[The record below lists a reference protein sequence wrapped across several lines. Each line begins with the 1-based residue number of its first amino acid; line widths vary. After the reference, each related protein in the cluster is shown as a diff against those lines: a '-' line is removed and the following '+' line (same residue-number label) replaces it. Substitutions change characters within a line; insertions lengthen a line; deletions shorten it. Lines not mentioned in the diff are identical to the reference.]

1 MPDVQGGAGNL
12 GVAAWILT
20 KVMASSTAV
29 VSLLFF
35 LDSGI
40 TPEARLAMRLFPC
53 LRYFCCSGCSV
64 VDLMTIYHA
73 PS

>member
-40 TPEARLAMRLFPC
+40 TPEARLAM
-53 LRYFCCSGCSV
+53 
-64 VDLMTIYHA
+64 
-73 PS
+73 